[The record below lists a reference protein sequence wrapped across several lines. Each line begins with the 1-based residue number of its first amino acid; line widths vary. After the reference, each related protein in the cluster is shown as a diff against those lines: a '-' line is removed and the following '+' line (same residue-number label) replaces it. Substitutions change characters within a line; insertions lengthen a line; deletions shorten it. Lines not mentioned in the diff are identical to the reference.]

1 MGIPLEFWEFSLI
14 FSNLDCHRG
23 EKIAWNGGNLSG
35 VFCFR
40 EMEGWAVF
48 SESDFLTVALDFAG
62 GFQVGVG
69 VVVEAEKSLVFLK
82 FLK

>member
-14 FSNLDCHRG
+14 FSNLDCHHG
-23 EKIAWNGGNLSG
+23 KKIAGDGGNLNG

-48 SESDFLTVALDFAG
+48 SN
-62 GFQVGVG
+62 
-69 VVVEAEKSLVFLK
+69 LVFSRLLWILRAVFK
-82 FLK
+82 LEWLWTQKNLLFFLNF

>member
-1 MGIPLEFWEFSLI
+1 MG
-14 FSNLDCHRG
+14 C
-23 EKIAWNGGNLSG
+23 
-35 VFCFR
+35 
-40 EMEGWAVF
+40 F